1 MPSLADLRSRYAVP
15 AEPFEES
22 VDSEEILVADSRG
35 NLSPAQMV
43 ELKLRS
49 ALLSGT
55 LEQAGLVTADGKR
68 RASK

>member
-1 MPSLADLRSRYAVP
+1 MPSLADLRSRYSVP
-15 AEPFEES
+15 CEPHEES
-22 VDSEEILVADSRG
+22 ADSEEILVTDSRG

-55 LEQAGLVTADGKR
+55 LDQAGLVTPDGKR
-68 RASK
+68 RAAK